1 MSLLRGRI
9 VWHLALV
16 ALGLVVVVET
26 LAAIG
31 LAPDGAGVRL
41 HPAIDLVIISSV
53 LIAGIVAARAA
64 DVRSERR
71 IAGNLVELSRRETE
85 LRATLE
91 NMQQGVA
98 MYDADYRLVTC
109 NQRFRDYIELPD
121 DFLDGRHTF
130 ADYIR
135 FLAERG
141 EFGEIND
148 IEELIAQ
155 RLAPLSREHWLE
167 RTRPDGTTLEIYRN
181 PIPAGGFIAI
191 YTDVTARRQAESLLR
206 DEEERFRAIDRAV
219 PIAIVIANVK
229 DQHVRHVN
237 PYFVEFFGL
246 LDAHQID
253 GLDDYSVRR
262 MAALSLLERPIA
274 KVFPDPAQGREL
286 ASLLARGKTDGTDQE
301 LRFVRP
307 DGNELWVMASLEQLE
322 FRGEPA
328 MIACLSDITDRK
340 RAEFE
345 LTRAMEAAE
354 AANRVKS
361 DFLANMSHE
370 LRTPLNAIIGYSQML
385 QEQAS
390 DDGQDDYLADLTKIE
405 RAGTHLLKLI
415 NDILDLSKI
424 EAGRMTVF
432 IERMSVP
439 ALLSEVRSII
449 QPLAEKNG
457 NRLLVNCPP
466 EIGSIDCDV
475 TRLKQSLLNLLS
487 NASKFTNN
495 GTVELTV
502 FRPAA
507 RADERPGAGG
517 DERHGAGA
525 DERIAFRVTDTGIG
539 MTQEQMDRLFQAFAQ
554 ADSSTTRKF
563 GGTGLGLAITRHF
576 ARMLGG
582 DVTVTSEPGAGSAF
596 TLVVPIHDHSVPP
609 PLDESL
615 EPKRTISGDAAGT
628 LTVLVVD
635 DDEAVHDV
643 VGAMLGREGYR
654 VLHARTG
661 PEAMA
666 LAREQR
672 PDAITLDVMM
682 PQMDGWAVLSALKAD
697 PDLRA
702 IPVVIVTMLNDRA
715 IALSLGADAFLSKPI
730 DWAQLSTVLKQ
741 CSRHDAMATAPILVV
756 DDDPDMRDMTRRM
769 LERMGITVHEA
780 ADGAEAL
787 AWLTVNPRPSIIL
800 LDLMMPVM
808 DGFEVLD
815 RLRKND
821 LWSGIPVLVATSKEF
836 SADELAQ
843 LKRSTEK
850 VISKGA
856 TIGVDLRTAIRDT
869 LRRTQVVVDG

>member
-1 MSLLRGRI
+1 
-9 VWHLALV
+9 
-16 ALGLVVVVET
+16 
-26 LAAIG
+26 
-31 LAPDGAGVRL
+31 
-41 HPAIDLVIISSV
+41 
-53 LIAGIVAARAA
+53 
-64 DVRSERR
+64 
-71 IAGNLVELSRRETE
+71 
-85 LRATLE
+85 
-91 NMQQGVA
+91 
-98 MYDADYRLVTC
+98 
-109 NQRFRDYIELPD
+109 
-121 DFLDGRHTF
+121 
-130 ADYIR
+130 
-135 FLAERG
+135 
-141 EFGEIND
+141 
-148 IEELIAQ
+148 
-155 RLAPLSREHWLE
+155 
-167 RTRPDGTTLEIYRN
+167 
-181 PIPAGGFIAI
+181 
-191 YTDVTARRQAESLLR
+191 
-206 DEEERFRAIDRAV
+206 
-219 PIAIVIANVK
+219 
-229 DQHVRHVN
+229 
-237 PYFVEFFGL
+237 
-246 LDAHQID
+246 
-253 GLDDYSVRR
+253 
-262 MAALSLLERPIA
+262 
-274 KVFPDPAQGREL
+274 
-286 ASLLARGKTDGTDQE
+286 
-301 LRFVRP
+301 
-307 DGNELWVMASLEQLE
+307 
-322 FRGEPA
+322 

>member
-16 ALGLVVVVET
+16 AVGLIVVVEM

-31 LAPDGAGVRL
+31 LAPGGVGIRL
-41 HPAIDLVIISSV
+41 HTALDLVIIGCV
-53 LIAGIVAARAA
+53 LIAGIVAALAA

-71 IAGNLVELSRRETE
+71 IAGNLVEMSRRETE

-91 NMQQGVA
+91 NMQQGVV
-98 MYDADYRLVTC
+98 MYDVDHRLVTC

-141 EFGEIND
+141 EFGEISD
-148 IEELIAQ
+148 IEEFVAQ

-167 RTRPDGTTLEIYRN
+167 RTRPDGTTLEIYRK
-181 PIPAGGFIAI
+181 PIPTGGFIAI
-191 YTDVTARRQAESLLR
+191 YTNITTRRQAESLLR
-206 DEEERFRAIDRAV
+206 DGEERFRAIDCAV

-229 DQHVRHVN
+229 DQRVRHVN

-262 MAALSLLERPIA
+262 MAALSLLDRPIA
-274 KVFPDPAQGREL
+274 EIFPDPTQGREL

-345 LTRAMEAAE
+345 LTRAIEAAE

-415 NDILDLSKI
+415 NEILDLSKI

-432 IERMSVP
+432 TERMSVP
-439 ALLSEVRSII
+439 ALLSEVQSII

-457 NRLLVNCPP
+457 NRLLVNCPA
-466 EIGSIDCDV
+466 EIGSIECDM
-475 TRLKQSLLNLLS
+475 TKLKQSLLNLLS

-507 RADERPGAGG
+507 RADERP
-517 DERHGAGA
+517 GA

-576 ARMLGG
+576 VRMLGG
-582 DVTVTSEPGAGSAF
+582 DVTVTSEPGDGSAF
-596 TLVVPIHDHSVPP
+596 TLVVPVHDRSLRP
-609 PLDESL
+609 PLDQSL

-661 PEAMA
+661 AEAMT

-682 PQMDGWAVLSALKAD
+682 PQMDGWAVLSALRAD

-702 IPVVIVTMLNDRA
+702 IPVVIITMLNDRA

-741 CSRHDAMATAPILVV
+741 CSRHDAMPTAPILVV

-780 ADGAEAL
+780 ADRAEAL

-800 LDLMMPVM
+800 LDLMMPVI

-815 RLRKND
+815 RLRKSD